1 LQTDKVCFE
10 AARPLLVLE
19 S

>member
-1 LQTDKVCFE
+1 
-10 AARPLLVLE
+10 LLVLE